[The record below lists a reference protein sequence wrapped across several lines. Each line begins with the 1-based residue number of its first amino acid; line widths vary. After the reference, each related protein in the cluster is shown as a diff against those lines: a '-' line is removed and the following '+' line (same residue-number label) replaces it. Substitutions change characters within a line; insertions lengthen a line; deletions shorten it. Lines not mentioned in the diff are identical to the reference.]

1 MAAIRAVAAGGAARA
16 APGPAEQRVSTA
28 VVCLAHALSFHD
40 LPADPDALVH
50 EHAIDKDEVD
60 DALLLRMARERGL
73 KGRVARMR
81 WPALVRLG
89 EALPAIARL
98 TNGRCVLVVRAVE
111 PETPDAPA
119 TAVAVLDPLAT
130 GSGLLT
136 LDRAT
141 FEAAWDGTVV
151 LLRPEAFRDADGEER
166 QPFGLRWFVPEIVAQ
181 RSLLRDVALAA
192 VVLQVLGLAGPIFFQ
207 LVVDKVLLHG
217 SVTTLAV
224 LVVGVAIAGLFEGL
238 FSYLRELL
246 LLFATNRIDI
256 RLAKQT
262 FAKLMSLPLPFFEQ
276 HPVGRV
282 VQHMQQTEQI
292 RQFLTGR
299 LFFAALDGVALFVF
313 VPFMWFYSPTLTLL
327 TLGFTLLI
335 ALVILGIIGPL
346 RRRMKA
352 LYDAEGKRQSFLVET
367 VHGMRTVKS
376 LALEPLQR
384 REWERRS
391 ARAVRNQF
399 STGKL
404 SALADASVQ
413 FIQTAMTVGIVAVGA
428 LEVFSGAITLGALIA
443 IQMMSSRVIQPLV
456 QIVALLKEYQETAIS
471 IRMLG
476 KIMNAQPEGGGRRGT
491 LRPALSGTIRFEN
504 VTFRYPGRSAPAL
517 CGIDM
522 EIARGAT
529 IGVMGRSGS
538 GKTTLTRLVQ
548 GLYHPDEGHIRIDG
562 HDVRDIDLGHLRRQ
576 IGVVLQD
583 NFLFRGTVRDNIA
596 ATRPGASLAE
606 VVRAAR
612 MAGADEFIE
621 RLPQGYETFVDE
633 NGANLSGG
641 QKQRIAIARALLPEP
656 AILIFDEATSA
667 LDPESEAI
675 VQANLADIA
684 AGRTTIIISHRL
696 STIAGADTILV
707 MDQGRLTGA
716 GTHQELIRGNAV
728 YRQLWQQQA
737 RLAAA

>member
-1 MAAIRAVAAGGAARA
+1 
-16 APGPAEQRVSTA
+16 
-28 VVCLAHALSFHD
+28 
-40 LPADPDALVH
+40 
-50 EHAIDKDEVD
+50 
-60 DALLLRMARERGL
+60 
-73 KGRVARMR
+73 
-81 WPALVRLG
+81 
-89 EALPAIARL
+89 
-98 TNGRCVLVVRAVE
+98 
-111 PETPDAPA
+111 
-119 TAVAVLDPLAT
+119 
-130 GSGLLT
+130 
-136 LDRAT
+136 
-141 FEAAWDGTVV
+141 
-151 LLRPEAFRDADGEER
+151 
-166 QPFGLRWFVPEIVAQ
+166 
-181 RSLLRDVALAA
+181 
-192 VVLQVLGLAGPIFFQ
+192 
-207 LVVDKVLLHG
+207 
-217 SVTTLAV
+217 
-224 LVVGVAIAGLFEGL
+224 
-238 FSYLRELL
+238 
-246 LLFATNRIDI
+246 
-256 RLAKQT
+256 
-262 FAKLMSLPLPFFEQ
+262 
-276 HPVGRV
+276 
-282 VQHMQQTEQI
+282 
-292 RQFLTGR
+292 
-299 LFFAALDGVALFVF
+299 
-313 VPFMWFYSPTLTLL
+313 
-327 TLGFTLLI
+327 
-335 ALVILGIIGPL
+335 
-346 RRRMKA
+346 
-352 LYDAEGKRQSFLVET
+352 
-367 VHGMRTVKS
+367 
-376 LALEPLQR
+376 
-384 REWERRS
+384 
-391 ARAVRNQF
+391 
-399 STGKL
+399 
-404 SALADASVQ
+404 
-413 FIQTAMTVGIVAVGA
+413 
-428 LEVFSGAITLGALIA
+428 
-443 IQMMSSRVIQPLV
+443 V